1 MDGVISRAGLIC
13 SGLYPY
19 WVTTCWFTR
28 RGKKKKQKTKSE
40 RERRGCGY
48 WHSGGG
54 EGDGER
60 ELLTLSKLANPSA
73 SRALRRGGEEGA
85 KGSAKGSFAGR
96 EEEEEEEE
104 KSPEVCGMK
113 FPRRWKESEDSVRLM
128 DDFLPDRA
136 QTGRLSKG
144 RFYFMNTVGTSP
156 DVW

>member
-28 RGKKKKQKTKSE
+28 RGEKKKTKSE

>member
-28 RGKKKKQKTKSE
+28 REKKKRA

-144 RFYFMNTVGTSP
+144 RFYFMNTAGTSP

>member
-28 RGKKKKQKTKSE
+28 RGGKKKKKTKSE

-96 EEEEEEEE
+96 EEEEEE

>member
-1 MDGVISRAGLIC
+1 M
-13 SGLYPY
+13 
-19 WVTTCWFTR
+19 
-28 RGKKKKQKTKSE
+28 
-40 RERRGCGY
+40 
-48 WHSGGG
+48 
-54 EGDGER
+54 
-60 ELLTLSKLANPSA
+60 SKLANPSA

-136 QTGRLSKG
+136 QMGRLSKG

-156 DVW
+156 DV

>member
-1 MDGVISRAGLIC
+1 MDGVISKAGLIC
-13 SGLYPY
+13 SGLRPY

-28 RGKKKKQKTKSE
+28 RKKKKE
-40 RERRGCGY
+40 RERRGCDY

>member
-1 MDGVISRAGLIC
+1 M
-13 SGLYPY
+13 
-19 WVTTCWFTR
+19 
-28 RGKKKKQKTKSE
+28 
-40 RERRGCGY
+40 
-48 WHSGGG
+48 
-54 EGDGER
+54 
-60 ELLTLSKLANPSA
+60 SKLANPSA

-136 QTGRLSKG
+136 QTGKTQQRQVLFHEHCWHIP
-144 RFYFMNTVGTSP
+144 RRVIATLFQPNRTTGTFCLL
-156 DVW
+156 DNRIN